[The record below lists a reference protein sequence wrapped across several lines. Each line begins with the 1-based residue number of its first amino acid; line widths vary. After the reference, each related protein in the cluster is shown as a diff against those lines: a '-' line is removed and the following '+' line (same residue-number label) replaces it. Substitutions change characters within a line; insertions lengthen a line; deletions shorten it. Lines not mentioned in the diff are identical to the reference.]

1 MLRKLLLLLLRL
13 LRLLSDRLSL
23 PGLNPQN
30 RLLFQNKC
38 QSFPSN
44 TNRNMNTNS
53 NTNMNTNT
61 KEYFL
66 SQALIHKTDCFFRTS
81 VSLFPQIQIKIW
93 IQIQIQIW
101 IQIQIKKQILS
112 LPGLNSQTDCFFR
125 TSVSLFPKHIQH
137 GKCCMRC
144 KM

>member
-66 SQALIHKTDCFFRTS
+66 SHALQTHPTHKTDYFFRIS

-93 IQIQIQIW
+93 IQIRIKIWTQIQMQVK
-101 IQIQIKKQILS
+101 IQILF
-112 LPGLNSQTDCFFR
+112 LPGLNPQNENSRLNFF
-125 TSVSLFPKHIQH
+125 
-137 GKCCMRC
+137 GRC
-144 KM
+144 KFLQI